1 MQYLALSTT
10 APKKYYIRNGSQS
23 VPARHKISEDIRNR
37 LKHPRVILASIT
49 TESTK
54 LSQPSEDRKL
64 YSLDVILRIS
74 LVNDGSLKSSDTF
87 FSLNPERGSFR
98 FGFDKEIATGMPGT
112 RGRIALWQMNRAI
125 PPKSEI
131 SFRASYNLLA
141 MRIFHPSAP
150 RQWYEVDTDTET
162 GERKP
167 LDDTFIEWIIYADS
181 AAPRTGRVTMED
193 IGLMEKL
200 RLEQFR

>member
-1 MQYLALSTT
+1 
-10 APKKYYIRNGSQS
+10 
-23 VPARHKISEDIRNR
+23 
-37 LKHPRVILASIT
+37 
-49 TESTK
+49 
-54 LSQPSEDRKL
+54 
-64 YSLDVILRIS
+64 
-74 LVNDGSLKSSDTF
+74 
-87 FSLNPERGSFR
+87 
-98 FGFDKEIATGMPGT
+98 
-112 RGRIALWQMNRAI
+112 
-125 PPKSEI
+125 
-131 SFRASYNLLA
+131 